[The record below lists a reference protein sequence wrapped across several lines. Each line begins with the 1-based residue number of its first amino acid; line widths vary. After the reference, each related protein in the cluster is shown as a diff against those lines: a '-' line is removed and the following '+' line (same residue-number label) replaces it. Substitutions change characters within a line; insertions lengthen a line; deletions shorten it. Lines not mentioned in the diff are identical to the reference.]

1 MRIHQPIIIMRIFSI
16 VFLTFALTTNLHAQ
30 NFADAFKDGGRYFKH
45 SRYDEAIEK
54 FNEALKYNSR
64 SDKAWFYLAMS
75 FKRNNQ
81 AEQASIA
88 FEKLRAVNPDY
99 NPVQYFE
106 GGEVFI
112 ELNRLSRA
120 ERYYEKFLD
129 MYPDIPKNQLKRHEA
144 KNRLIYA
151 QTSRSVREQP
161 NTTSDPVLVS
171 QLNSSYN
178 DYAPQVNPMGTRL
191 YFTSVR
197 PGGFD
202 NVQDSSRT
210 NHYGEDIYV
219 SNIVNDSWSKPM
231 MLPEPINSIN
241 DDFGSAFTG
250 DGQTMVYV
258 RCGGD
263 ESVGNCDL
271 YITTLDGT
279 KWSEPVNM
287 GNVVNSEDW
296 ESQPTIS
303 SDGTRIIFTSSRDG
317 GYGGADLYMTEI
329 NHLGDWGI
337 PQNLGST
344 INTPLSDNSPF
355 LAADGKTLYYATSG
369 HPGYGGVDIFYSV
382 FENGKWAKPINLGA
396 PINSSGEDKNFS
408 ISGSGKAYFSS
419 SRDSDS
425 YNIYETELPDYLK
438 PKPTAVIQ
446 GLVANANTNEPLG
459 ALVMIEDIDTGELI
473 AINKSNSESGEYL
486 VVLPAGRNYSVSASK
501 DGYFFY
507 SQSFDLPKDTTY
519 QEITKDIGLEP
530 IEKGTKVVLN
540 NIFFESGRAELKP
553 ISYVELNKAA
563 ELLQQNGTM
572 VIEVGGHTDNLGS
585 EDSNLRLSQARA
597 NAVVDYL
604 KLAGIEEARLQA
616 KGYGESVPLE
626 DNSTA
631 EGRKA
636 NRRTEFVIVEF

>member
-1 MRIHQPIIIMRIFSI
+1 MRVLSIIILSLI
-16 VFLTFALTTNLHAQ
+16 LALVAQ
-30 NFADAFKDGGRYFKH
+30 ESQAQTYADAFKDGGKYYKHARYE
-45 SRYDEAIEK
+45 EAIKK
-54 FNEALKYNSR
+54 FNEALKYQNR

-75 FKRNNQ
+75 FKRNKQ
-81 AEQASIA
+81 PEQASIA
-88 FEKLRAVNPDY
+88 FEKLRGVNPNY
-99 NPVQYFE
+99 NPAFYFE

-112 ELNRLSRA
+112 ELNRLSKA
-120 ERYYEKFLD
+120 ERYFETFLKKF
-129 MYPDIPKNQLKRHEA
+129 PDVPKNTMKRHEA
-144 KNRLIYA
+144 KNRLEYA
-151 QTSRSVREQP
+151 QKSREIRQQD
-161 NTTSDPVLVS
+161 NTTSDPILVS
-171 QLNSSYN
+171 KLNSSAN
-178 DYAPQVNPMGTRL
+178 DYAPQVNPIGTRL

-197 PGGFD
+197 QGGFD
-202 NVQDSSRT
+202 NVQDSSRA

-219 SNIVNDSWSKPM
+219 SNLQNNAWSEPR

-258 RCGGD
+258 RCGGK

-287 GNVVNSEDW
+287 GNVVNSKDW

-337 PQNLGST
+337 PQNLGGI

-369 HPGYGGVDIFYSV
+369 HPGQGGVDIFYSV

-419 SRDSDS
+419 SRNSDS

-438 PKPTAVIQ
+438 PKPTAVIE
-446 GLVANANTNEPLG
+446 GVVSNANTDEPLG
-459 ALVMIEDIDTGELI
+459 ALVLIEDIDTGELI

-563 ELLQQNGTM
+563 ELLQNNGSM

-585 EDSNLRLSQARA
+585 EDANLRLSQARA
-597 NAVVDYL
+597 NAVVEYL

-616 KGYGESVPLE
+616 KGYGESTPIA
-626 DNSTA
+626 DNSTND
-631 EGRKA
+631 GRKA

>member
-1 MRIHQPIIIMRIFSI
+1 MRTHQPIITMRVLII
-16 VFLTFALTTNLHAQ
+16 VFLTFALAANVHAQ

-45 SRYDEAIEK
+45 SRYDEAIDK

-129 MYPDIPKNQLKRHEA
+129 MYPDKPKNQLKRHEA

-151 QTSRSVREQP
+151 QTSRSIREQP
-161 NTTSDPVLVS
+161 NATSKPRLVS
-171 QLNSSYN
+171 QLNSSSN

-219 SNIVNDSWSKPM
+219 SNLVNDSWSRPK
-231 MLPEPINSIN
+231 MLPEPINSMN

-258 RCGGD
+258 RCGGK

-287 GNVVNSEDW
+287 GNVVNSKDW

-438 PKPTAVIQ
+438 PKPTAVIE
-446 GLVANANTNEPLG
+446 GIVANANTNEPLG

-563 ELLQQNGTM
+563 ELLQQNATM

-604 KLAGIEEARLQA
+604 KLAGVEEARLQA

-631 EGRKA
+631 DGRKA

>member
-1 MRIHQPIIIMRIFSI
+1 MRILSIIILSSVLI
-16 VFLTFALTTNLHAQ
+16 LTAQ
-30 NFADAFKDGGRYFKH
+30 NIQAQTYADAFKDGGKYYKH
-45 SRYDEAIEK
+45 ARYDEAIKK
-54 FNEALKYNSR
+54 FNEALKYNNR

-75 FKRNNQ
+75 FKRNKQPQQ
-81 AEQASIA
+81 AAIA
-88 FEKLRAVNPDY
+88 FEKLRGVNPNY
-99 NPVQYFE
+99 NPAFYFE
-106 GGEVFI
+106 GGEVFV

-120 ERYYEKFLD
+120 ERYFETFLKKF
-129 MYPDIPKNQLKRHEA
+129 PDRPKNTMRRHEA
-144 KNRLIYA
+144 KNRLAYA
-151 QTSRSVREQP
+151 QKSREVREQA
-161 NTTSDPVLVS
+161 NTSSDPVLVS
-171 QLNSSYN
+171 QLNSSSN
-178 DYAPQVNPMGTRL
+178 DYAPQVNPVGTRL

-197 PGGFD
+197 QGGFD
-202 NVQDSSRT
+202 NVQDSSRA

-219 SNIVNDSWSKPM
+219 SNLENNTWSQPR

-258 RCGGD
+258 RCGGK

-279 KWSEPVNM
+279 TWSEPVNM
-287 GNVVNSEDW
+287 GNVVNSKDW

-337 PQNLGST
+337 PQNLGGR

-369 HPGYGGVDIFYSV
+369 HPGQGGADIFYSV
-382 FENGKWAKPINLGA
+382 FENGKWATPINLGA

-419 SRDSDS
+419 SRNSDS

-438 PKPTAVIQ
+438 PKPTAVIE
-446 GLVANANTNEPLG
+446 GVVSNANTSEPLG
-459 ALVMIEDIDTGELI
+459 ALVLIEDIDTGELI
-473 AINKSNSESGEYL
+473 AINKSNTESGEYL

-563 ELLQQNGTM
+563 ELLENNGSM

-597 NAVVDYL
+597 NAVVEYL
-604 KLAGIEEARLQA
+604 KLAGIEETRLQA
-616 KGYGESVPLE
+616 KGYGESTPIA
-626 DNSTA
+626 DNATN
-631 EGRKA
+631 EGRKT

>member
-1 MRIHQPIIIMRIFSI
+1 MRILSI
-16 VFLTFALTTNLHAQ
+16 VFLTIAFTANVQAQ

-120 ERYYEKFLD
+120 VRYYEKFLD
-129 MYPDIPKNQLKRHEA
+129 MYPDTPKNQLKRHEA

-151 QTSRSVREQP
+151 QTSRAVREQP
-161 NTTSDPVLVS
+161 NTSSDPILVS
-171 QLNSSYN
+171 QLNSSSN

-202 NVQDSSRT
+202 NMQDSSRA

-219 SNIVNDSWSKPM
+219 SNMVNESWSRPE

-258 RCGGD
+258 RCGGK

-279 KWSEPVNM
+279 RWSEPVNM
-287 GNVVNSEDW
+287 GNVVNSKDW
-296 ESQPTIS
+296 DSQPTIS

-355 LAADGKTLYYATSG
+355 LASDGKTLYYATSG

-438 PKPTAVIQ
+438 PKPTAVIE
-446 GLVANANTNEPLG
+446 GIVANANTNEPLG

-604 KLAGIEEARLQA
+604 KLAGVEESRLQA

>member
-1 MRIHQPIIIMRIFSI
+1 MRVLSIIILSLI
-16 VFLTFALTTNLHAQ
+16 LALVAQ
-30 NFADAFKDGGRYFKH
+30 ESQAQTYADAFKDGGKYYKHARYE
-45 SRYDEAIEK
+45 EAIKK
-54 FNEALKYNSR
+54 FNEALKYQNR

-75 FKRNNQ
+75 FKRNKQ
-81 AEQASIA
+81 PEQASIA
-88 FEKLRAVNPDY
+88 FEKLRGVNPNY
-99 NPVQYFE
+99 NPAFYFE

-112 ELNRLSRA
+112 ELNRLSKA
-120 ERYYEKFLD
+120 ERYFETFLKKF
-129 MYPDIPKNQLKRHEA
+129 PDVPKNTMKRHEA
-144 KNRLIYA
+144 KNRLEYA
-151 QTSRSVREQP
+151 QKSREIRQQD
-161 NTTSDPVLVS
+161 NTTSDPILVS
-171 QLNSSYN
+171 KLNSSAN
-178 DYAPQVNPMGTRL
+178 DYAPQVNPIGTRL

-197 PGGFD
+197 QGGFD
-202 NVQDSSRT
+202 NVQDSSRA

-219 SNIVNDSWSKPM
+219 SNLQNNAWSDPR

-258 RCGGD
+258 RCGGK

-287 GNVVNSEDW
+287 GNVVNSKDW

-337 PQNLGST
+337 PQNLGGI

-369 HPGYGGVDIFYSV
+369 HPGQGGVDIFYSV

-419 SRDSDS
+419 SRNSDS

-438 PKPTAVIQ
+438 PKPTAVIE
-446 GLVANANTNEPLG
+446 GVVSNANTDEPLG
-459 ALVMIEDIDTGELI
+459 ALVLIEDIDTGELI

-563 ELLQQNGTM
+563 ELLQNNGSM

-585 EDSNLRLSQARA
+585 EDANLRLSQARA
-597 NAVVDYL
+597 NAVVEYL

-616 KGYGESVPLE
+616 KGYGESTPIA
-626 DNSTA
+626 DNSTND
-631 EGRKA
+631 GRKA

>member
-1 MRIHQPIIIMRIFSI
+1 MRIFCIIILSC
-16 VFLTFALTTNLHAQ
+16 VFIFHSKAQ
-30 NFADAFKDGGRYFKH
+30 NYAEAFKEGGKYFKH

-81 AEQASIA
+81 PEQSSIA

-99 NPVQYFE
+99 NPAQYFE

-120 ERYYEKFLD
+120 ERYYEKFLEQ
-129 MYPDIPKNQLKRHEA
+129 YPDTPKNTLKRHEA
-144 KNRLIYA
+144 KNRLVYA
-151 QTSRSVREQP
+151 QKSSEIRDQP
-161 NTTSDPVLVS
+161 NTTSDPSLVT
-171 QLNSSYN
+171 QLNSTSN

-197 PGGFD
+197 QGGFD
-202 NVQDSSRT
+202 NIQDSSRA

-219 SNIVNDSWSKPM
+219 SNLKNDAWSMPV

-258 RCGGD
+258 RCGGK

-317 GYGGADLYMTEI
+317 GYGGADLYMTEL

-369 HPGYGGVDIFYSV
+369 HPGYGGADIFYSV

-408 ISGSGKAYFSS
+408 ISGSGEAYFSS
-419 SRDSDS
+419 SRNGDN

-438 PKPTAVIQ
+438 PKPTAVIE
-446 GLVANANTNEPLG
+446 GIVANASTAAPLG

-519 QEITKDIGLEP
+519 QEITKNIDLEP

-553 ISYVELNKAA
+553 ISYVELNKAV
-563 ELLQQNGTM
+563 ELMQQNGTM

-585 EDSNLRLSQARA
+585 EETNQRLSQARA
-597 NAVVDYL
+597 AAVVKYL
-604 KLAGIEEARLQA
+604 VLAGIEETRLQA
-616 KGYGESVPLE
+616 KGYGESIPLE